1 MTKHHREM
9 CVRYTDTTTNVIMAL
24 GGSAY
29 MHTRVRMC
37 LCTRGGFSVSWYRG
51 RAVSSEYLIITHS
64 LGSTQSMR
72 QFDVISCF
80 HQAGPPPGPQPSQK
94 RCPPP
99 HPAFQAHGAQIRLPG
114 LVDHTHP
121 AFLSTAPR
129 NVPPGQRG
137 PPRPL
142 KLRFA
147 LTEALRPAFPWSAMI
162 SLSELLWLPW

>member
-1 MTKHHREM
+1 MCTVHGHHNKRHHGSGRKCIHAYARAHVLVHPRRFLREL
-9 CVRYTDTTTNVIMAL
+9 V
-24 GGSAY
+24 
-29 MHTRVRMC
+29 
-37 LCTRGGFSVSWYRG
+37 RGGG
-51 RAVSSEYLIITHS
+51 AVSSEYLIITHS

-72 QFDVISCF
+72 QLDFISCL

-129 NVPPGQRG
+129 NVPPGQKG